1 MCETFYTI
9 TQSKSNIPVRD
20 HKMVGGQAC
29 LCSKEKFGGSK
40 MAEVLIEF
48 SSRTFG
54 VVSFGPV
61 ISSSG
66 LSEHEVVRSEDLTKG
81 ARPHA
86 VHGAGLQINQHGLKF
101 KIQLQFLL
109 VFFSNK
115 WRLFG

>member
-1 MCETFYTI
+1 
-9 TQSKSNIPVRD
+9 
-20 HKMVGGQAC
+20 
-29 LCSKEKFGGSK
+29 

-61 ISSSG
+61 ISSPG

-86 VHGAGLQINQHGLKF
+86 VHGAGLQINQHGLEF
-101 KIQLQFLL
+101 QIQLIQMKC
-109 VFFSNK
+109 SSSSSGWNK
-115 WRLFG
+115 MAGILAADLFNVRCNNSLNCLKLTLGTYFPPVASL